1 MVLLLLIIVFLSS
14 FQSAFCARG
23 FIRASGT
30 KFVDADCKEYV
41 VNGWNSWEMIEGA
54 IGLSPVS
61 LEWMMD
67 KAVEVNM
74 NTFRAFGHGHHP
86 DVMQMQYSPGSYNED
101 ALRGLDIVLALA
113 ADRDL
118 RVVLTFADNWKDVD
132 SKKNYMMWSGYG
144 GWGDEF
150 YYSDLPKQYF
160 KDHMAYIVNRVNS
173 VNGRTYKD
181 DPTIFA
187 WNLINEPRSDN
198 GWCDQGCMNMIQ
210 GWIDEM
216 SGFLKSVDPNHMITV
231 GEEGFYGWDS
241 GREWVNPDA
250 WNGDYGSWAMKSG
263 QNFVN
268 NHAGS
273 NIDYAGIHI
282 WVDNWAIY
290 YEPHSFF
297 QQWIQ
302 EHAND
307 ARSLNKP
314 LVIEEFGKQAWND
327 AEMSWVRDPYF
338 YMAYQATI
346 DSLKNDDVIRGI
358 MWWEWEGNEQA
369 WMEEYD
375 VKTYQTTWYEQIVPK
390 SQEIADI
397 MYSKPTVSGCV
408 PGEFR
413 SYDSQAE

>member
-1 MVLLLLIIVFLSS
+1 
-14 FQSAFCARG
+14 
-23 FIRASGT
+23 
-30 KFVDADCKEYV
+30 
-41 VNGWNSWEMIEGA
+41 MIEGA

-67 KAVEVNM
+67 KAVKVNM

-86 DVMQMQYSPGSYNED
+86 DIMQMQYSPGSYNEE

-187 WNLINEPRSDN
+187 WNLMNEPRSDN

-297 QQWIQ
+297 QQWI
-302 EHAND
+302 
-307 ARSLNKP
+307 
-314 LVIEEFGKQAWND
+314 
-327 AEMSWVRDPYF
+327 
-338 YMAYQATI
+338 
-346 DSLKNDDVIRGI
+346 
-358 MWWEWEGNEQA
+358 
-369 WMEEYD
+369 
-375 VKTYQTTWYEQIVPK
+375 
-390 SQEIADI
+390 
-397 MYSKPTVSGCV
+397 
-408 PGEFR
+408 
-413 SYDSQAE
+413 